1 MAVGHLNFVHTA
13 VLEGCAAGVQD
24 LCREYSIPTGSYAVF
39 SEPEPAKRYIR
50 EQGAPI
56 VVKAVGLAAGK
67 GVVVA
72 HSLEEALA
80 AVDDML
86 VQQKF
91 GDAGLPP
98 LLHAVQSQRRL
109 CLRPACRSALAAVQ
123 PGDAPV
129 CCNDF
134 AMVDCFMSSGDV
146 PEAAC
151 LLREGDHCGR
161 VLRRRGGVLLCAHRR
176 QQLCSAGF
184 SAGGQSI
191 HLDGSITQT

>member
-1 MAVGHLNFVHTA
+1 MAVGHLDFVHTA
-13 VLEGCAAGVQD
+13 VLEGCAAGAQD

-72 HSLEEALA
+72 HGVDEALT

-91 GDAGLPP
+91 GDAGLPLLLLCSGDTASAVSKACLP
-98 LLHAVQSQRRL
+98 LCPHCCAAQRCSSL
-109 CLRPACRSALAAVQ
+109 TA
-123 PGDAPV
+123 
-129 CCNDF
+129 
-134 AMVDCFMSSGDV
+134 MSS
-146 PEAAC
+146 
-151 LLREGDHCGR
+151 
-161 VLRRRGGVLLCAHRR
+161 
-176 QQLCSAGF
+176 
-184 SAGGQSI
+184 
-191 HLDGSITQT
+191 